1 MAVKKQIP
9 ESCYVPFVGAESLFQ
24 GVIGRWG
31 LKEAFMAIVKMTLEE
46 ALKLKGTTDWDAVN
60 ALSDEQI
67 IEAAK
72 NDPDSAWQ
80 AKRNWKSLSA
90 LEKPLVKLKEQL

>member
-1 MAVKKQIP
+1 MSPLLVLKAYSKALLAD
-9 ESCYVPFVGAESLFQ
+9 ED
-24 GVIGRWG
+24 

-72 NDPDSAWQ
+72 NDPDSALLSE
-80 AKRNWKSLSA
+80 AELIEFKRVRKI
-90 LEKPLVKLKEQL
+90 PG